1 MNKKETKRRKKL
13 KKKQKKKLKKKQKK
27 ELKKQRGRYFTKTK
41 NISVTVCFLIM
52 SIVAMIILLTMLGI
66 LET

>member
-1 MNKKETKRRKKL
+1 MNKKETKQKKKLKKKL
-13 KKKQKKKLKKKQKK
+13 KKKQKKKLKKQNKGK
-27 ELKKQRGRYFTKTK
+27 RYFTKTK
-41 NISVTVCFLIM
+41 NISVTVYFLIM